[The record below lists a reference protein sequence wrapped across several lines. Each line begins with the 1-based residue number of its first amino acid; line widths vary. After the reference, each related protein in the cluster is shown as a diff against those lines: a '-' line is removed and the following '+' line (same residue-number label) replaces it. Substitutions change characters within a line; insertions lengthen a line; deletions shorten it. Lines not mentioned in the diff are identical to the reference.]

1 MDEID
6 SSKRFDNKLFSEK
19 DFDEIFE
26 YFQLI

>member
-6 SSKRFDNKLFSEK
+6 FSTGFDDKLFSEK
-19 DFDEIFE
+19 DVDEIFE